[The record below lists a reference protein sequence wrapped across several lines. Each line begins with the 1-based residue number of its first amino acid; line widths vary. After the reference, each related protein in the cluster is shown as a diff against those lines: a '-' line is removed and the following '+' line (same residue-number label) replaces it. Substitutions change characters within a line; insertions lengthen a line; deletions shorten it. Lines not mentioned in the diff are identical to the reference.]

1 MAHQRYAVGVKTQ
14 APLLFVLAATGP
26 DVSARVSYSE
36 IVGRTIGAAP
46 STALRPVWSRVTVPG
61 VGPSIAVCEPLNA
74 FGAPSAFRGEYSYG
88 VDPTCG
94 ASTEPYPLSRDGYA
108 QRVRYPEGSG
118 PYVVDGCPLAVQ
130 ADATGDWVWDVNV
143 VFEEL

>member
-26 DVSARVSYSE
+26 DLSARVSYSE
-36 IVGRTIGAAP
+36 IVGRLTAVGP

-61 VGPSIAVCEPLNA
+61 VGPTTVTPEPLNA
-74 FGAPSAFRGEYSYG
+74 FGVASAFQGEHTYG

-94 ASTEPYPLSRDGYA
+94 LSTEPYPLDRNAYA

-118 PYVVDGCPLAVQ
+118 PYVLDGCPLAVQ
-130 ADATGDWVWDVNV
+130 AGATGNWVWDVNV